1 MPAGYNGKILR
12 VNLSTGTHLVE
23 EPSENFYRTYVGGR
37 GFNAYFLM
45 KELEPGI
52 DPLGPDNKIIVSLG
66 PVTGHPLAG
75 SGRNS
80 IGAKSP
86 LTGGY
91 GEGDVGGFFGA
102 ELKHAGF
109 DVVII
114 EGQSEKPVYLWIHD
128 GECEIRDA
136 SQVWGLETVPAEKA
150 LKEEVGDQRARV
162 CQIGPAGEKMVR
174 LACILNDISH
184 AAGRCGLGAVMG
196 SKKLKAIVAR
206 GHKTPAVADTD
217 TVRST
222 AKWYADNFMIFNRSQ
237 WEHGTSGGLMSLDAG
252 GGLPTRN
259 FQQGSFEDAEK
270 ISGPT
275 MTNSILIDRDNCY
288 ACPIN
293 CKRVVKTGEPYNVDP
308 AYGGPEYE
316 TIGSLGS
323 CCGIGD
329 LAAVA
334 KGSERCNA
342 LGLDTIGVGAAIAF
356 AMECYERGLISKED
370 TGGVELKFGNI
381 EAMLKMLELI
391 ARREGFGNLLAEG
404 GLRAAKKIGRG
415 TEQYIMQVKGQEF
428 PMHEPRFKHALGV
441 GYSVSPTGAD
451 HCHNMHDPMYCI
463 EGGPEIV
470 ETAAAWGVLQP
481 VPCTGMNPE
490 KTSLLTYV
498 LNWRSFQNCVGMCQ
512 FIQLRP
518 NRTTE
523 LLKAVTGWNTSLF
536 EVMKVGERMVTLCR
550 AFNIREGFT
559 AADDTLPER
568 CFTSFAEEKPTNPAV
583 NRAEWEMA
591 KAMYYKLMGWDE
603 NGIPTDEKLY
613 ELGLG
618 WVIDKLKK
626 APAASAR

>member
-1 MPAGYNGKILR
+1 MPAGYNGRILR
-12 VNLSTGTHLVE
+12 VNLTTGTHTVE
-23 EPSENFYRTYVGGR
+23 EPGEAFYRTYLGGR

-52 DPLGPDNKIIVSLG
+52 DPLGPDNKLIISLG
-66 PVTGHPLAG
+66 PITGHPLAG

-102 ELKHAGF
+102 ELKHAGY
-109 DVVII
+109 DAVII
-114 EGQSEKPVYLWIHD
+114 EGQAQKPVYLWIHD
-128 GECEIRDA
+128 RQCEIRDA
-136 SQVWGLETVPAEKA
+136 SKVWGLETFPAEEA
-150 LKEEVGDQRARV
+150 LKAEVGDKRARV

-174 LACILNDISH
+174 LACILNDVTH

-206 GHKTPAVADTD
+206 GHSTPAVADGD
-217 TVRST
+217 TVKRM
-222 AKWYADNFMIFNRSQ
+222 AKWYADNFMNFNRSQ

-259 FQQGSFEDAEK
+259 FQEGSFEDAEK
-270 ISGPT
+270 ICGPT
-275 MTNSILIDRDNCY
+275 MTNTILVDRDNCY

-316 TIGSLGS
+316 TLASLGS

-356 AMECYERGLISKED
+356 AMECYEKGLITKED
-370 TGGVELKFGNI
+370 TGGIDFSFGNI
-381 EAMLKMLELI
+381 DTMLKMLEMV
-391 ARREGFGNLLAEG
+391 AHREGFGDLLADG
-404 GLRAAKKIGRG
+404 CYRAAQKIGKG
-415 TEQYIMQVKGQEF
+415 SEQYAMQVKGQEF
-428 PMHEPRFKHALGV
+428 PMHEPRLKHGLGL

-451 HCHNMHDPMYCI
+451 HCHNMHDPGYT
-463 EGGPEIV
+463 V
-470 ETAAAWGVLQP
+470 ESPMLTDMAAQWGILETIPFDDLGSQ
-481 VPCTGMNPE
+481 
-490 KTSLLTYV
+490 KLRLFTYHV
-498 LNWRSFQNCVGMCQ
+498 NWMSFQNCVGMCQ
-512 FIQLRP
+512 FIGYRS
-518 NRTTE
+518 NRTAE
-523 LLKAVTGWNTSLF
+523 IVNAVTGWNTSVF
-536 EVMKVGERMVTLCR
+536 ELMKVGERMNTLCR

-568 CFTSFAEEKPTNPAV
+568 FFHPFADQKPTTAAV
-583 NRAEWEMA
+583 NREAWESA
-591 KAMYYKLMGWDE
+591 KQDYYRLMGWDE
-603 NGIPTDEKLY
+603 NGAPTQEKLG
-613 ELGLG
+613 ELNLD
-618 WVIDKLKK
+618 WVADALKA
-626 APAASAR
+626 APEAAAR